1 MKNKK
6 IILILLFFIFFSN
19 KSQSKELNNHIIVS
33 IDNLI
38 ITELDLNKEINFI
51 KFVRSGEVNI
61 NSEVLKKEAIE
72 TLIDRKIKEIETNM
86 LKIEVQEKEVENNLY
101 RYLTELKTNNEN
113 LNFFYIEHEIEKDYL
128 RNIVRVDMR
137 WSKLIRQLYES
148 RININMTEI
157 SKEVEKDKKNAEEDT
172 QLKNKILI
180 NEQNKLLNKFSLIHL
195 EKSKK
200 KYLIKF
206 L

>member
-1 MKNKK
+1 
-6 IILILLFFIFFSN
+6 LVIFN

-51 KFVRSGEVNI
+51 KFVRSGKINI

-72 TLIDRKIKEIETNM
+72 TLIDRKIKDIETNM

-157 SKEVEKDKKNAEEDT
+157 SKEVEKEKKNAEEDT

-180 NEQNKLLNKFSLIHL
+180 NEQNKLLNKFSLTHL

-200 KYLIKF
+200 KYLIRF

>member
-6 IILILLFFIFFSN
+6 IILILLLFFFFN

-51 KFVRSGEVNI
+51 KFLRSGEINI

-101 RYLTELKTNNEN
+101 LYLTELKTNNEN
-113 LNFFYIEHEIEKDYL
+113 LNFFYIEHEIEKDYF

>member
-72 TLIDRKIKEIETNM
+72 TLIDRKIKDIETNM

-157 SKEVEKDKKNAEEDT
+157 SKEVEKEKKNAEENT

-180 NEQNKLLNKFSLIHL
+180 NEQNKLLNKFSLTHL

-200 KYLIKF
+200 KYLIRF

>member
-1 MKNKK
+1 
-6 IILILLFFIFFSN
+6 
-19 KSQSKELNNHIIVS
+19 
-33 IDNLI
+33 
-38 ITELDLNKEINFI
+38 
-51 KFVRSGEVNI
+51 
-61 NSEVLKKEAIE
+61 
-72 TLIDRKIKEIETNM
+72 
-86 LKIEVQEKEVENNLY
+86 
-101 RYLTELKTNNEN
+101 
-113 LNFFYIEHEIEKDYL
+113 
-128 RNIVRVDMR
+128 MR

-180 NEQNKLLNKFSLIHL
+180 NEQNKLLNKFSLTHL

-200 KYLIKF
+200 KYLIRF

>member
-1 MKNKK
+1 MNNKK
-6 IILILLFFIFFSN
+6 IILILLFFFFFN

-51 KFVRSGEVNI
+51 KFLRSGEINI

-72 TLIDRKIKEIETNM
+72 TLIDRKIKDIETNM

-180 NEQNKLLNKFSLIHL
+180 NEQNKLLNKFSLTHL

-200 KYLIKF
+200 KYLIRF

>member
-1 MKNKK
+1 MNNKK
-6 IILILLFFIFFSN
+6 IILILLFFFFFN

-51 KFVRSGEVNI
+51 KFLRSGEINI

-101 RYLTELKTNNEN
+101 LYLTELKTNNEN
-113 LNFFYIEHEIEKDYL
+113 LNFFYIEHEIEKDYF

-180 NEQNKLLNKFSLIHL
+180 NEQNKLLNKFSLTHL

-200 KYLIKF
+200 KYLIRF

>member
-6 IILILLFFIFFSN
+6 IILILLFFFFFN

-51 KFVRSGEVNI
+51 KFLRSGEINI

-101 RYLTELKTNNEN
+101 LYLTELKTNNEN
-113 LNFFYIEHEIEKDYL
+113 LNFFYIEHEIEKDYF

>member
-1 MKNKK
+1 MNNKK
-6 IILILLFFIFFSN
+6 IILILLFFFFFN

-72 TLIDRKIKEIETNM
+72 TLIDRKIKDIETNM

-180 NEQNKLLNKFSLIHL
+180 NEQNKLLNKFSLTHL

-200 KYLIKF
+200 KYLIRF

>member
-1 MKNKK
+1 MNNKK
-6 IILILLFFIFFSN
+6 IILILLFFFFFN

-51 KFVRSGEVNI
+51 KFVRSGEINI

-72 TLIDRKIKEIETNM
+72 TLIDRKIKDIETNM

-180 NEQNKLLNKFSLIHL
+180 NEQNKLLNKFSLTHL

-200 KYLIKF
+200 KYLIRF

>member
-1 MKNKK
+1 
-6 IILILLFFIFFSN
+6 
-19 KSQSKELNNHIIVS
+19 
-33 IDNLI
+33 
-38 ITELDLNKEINFI
+38 
-51 KFVRSGEVNI
+51 
-61 NSEVLKKEAIE
+61 
-72 TLIDRKIKEIETNM
+72 M

-180 NEQNKLLNKFSLIHL
+180 NEQNKLLNKFSLTHL

-200 KYLIKF
+200 KYLIRF